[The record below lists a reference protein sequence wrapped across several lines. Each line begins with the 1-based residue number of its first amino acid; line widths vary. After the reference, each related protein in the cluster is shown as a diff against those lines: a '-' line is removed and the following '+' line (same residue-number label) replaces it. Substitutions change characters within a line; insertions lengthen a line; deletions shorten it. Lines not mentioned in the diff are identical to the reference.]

1 MARWTQL
8 LVLAVVVSA
17 GSGAR
22 LAPVTE
28 KLDDVT
34 SPDLRYDAL
43 SGMTDKQFS
52 LRADGVRRRIAGEE
66 RGASEIGTK
75 LEESLAGLKSKLS
88 MQAMKDFHGKGT
100 VKLQKWY
107 KAVRPKVEAVIESL
121 IAKVQDKLYDLQ
133 AWHTKRRLDKGA
145 TVEELAELGLQ
156 PVVVQ
161 RALGIPSVRYPT
173 AYTSEEME
181 QNLKTYFSYVEVY
194 YRGTAKA
201 TAKED
206 ELDEVVALVKDS
218 LAQGMTFEAL
228 LRWGPKPFIV
238 KRALDITD
246 TRYPGIIVGG
256 RLSKESRFYETYKSL
271 YEQGIVDLH
280 PGFPSPTL

>member
-1 MARWTQL
+1 MARWTLL

-75 LEESLAGLKSKLS
+75 LKESLAGLKSKLS
-88 MQAMKDFHGKGT
+88 MQAMKGVYGKGT
-100 VKLQKWY
+100 VKLREWY
-107 KAVRPKVEAVIESL
+107 GAVRYVTEAVIESFN
-121 IAKVQDKLYDLQ
+121 AKVQDKLYDLQ
-133 AWHTKRRLDKGA
+133 AWRTKRRLDKGA
-145 TVEELAELGLQ
+145 TVEELAEMGLK

-173 AYTSEEME
+173 AYTSEEMKK
-181 QNLKTYFSYVEVY
+181 NVKIYFSYVEAY
-194 YRGTAKA
+194 YRHAAKNPLR
-201 TAKED
+201 ED
-206 ELDEVVALVKDS
+206 QVEEIVAYLRGRLVRGMELDE
-218 LAQGMTFEAL
+218 L
-228 LRWGPKPFIV
+228 LRMGPDPSIV
-238 KRALDITD
+238 KRALELTD
-246 TRYPGIIVGG
+246 ARPSGAAVGG

-271 YEQGIVDLH
+271 YEKGDVDLH
-280 PGFPSPTL
+280 SDSPSPTL